1 MNNRFIRFIPPILLT
16 VMGLAIAILIVNW
29 TLELVIPL
37 VPEATSIS
45 IIRPLPGNIRADVL
59 WLLTYIVPIMF
70 VEFLVLVIPGAF
82 ILILVA
88 KVLRFRK
95 YDLSIIELGEEF
107 GATLMIR
114 RAVVPAL
121 FSLAIG
127 QLVFQLI
134 QGILFDAPPVSALPE
149 VALRFY
155 LPLMSMVSTLIVLPI
170 SLIYF
175 MPTWVLNDAGVVSHL
190 KVEQLKQRRC
200 PDTIGLGRWYSN
212 FLGGFSL
219 LAVPITSIV
228 QNFVTPLQILF
239 NNTPNPTF
247 EMLLQ
252 VIIRGSFYSLGL
264 PFLAVAFVIPVVLLN
279 EIIGA
284 GMKRTIRGL
293 ARKMGAKD
301 VLSDILVLEV
311 DPATDSTVTSFKSS
325 ESDS

>member
-1 MNNRFIRFIPPILLT
+1 MKHRFIRFIPPILLAAA
-16 VMGLAIAILIVNW
+16 GLAVAILIVDW

-37 VPEATSIS
+37 VPDATSIS
-45 IIRPLPGNIRADVL
+45 IIEPLPGNIRADVL

-88 KVLRFRK
+88 KLLRFRK
-95 YDLSIIELGEEF
+95 YDLSIIELGDEF
-107 GATLMIR
+107 GATLLIR

-127 QLVFQLI
+127 QLVFQLV
-134 QGILFDAPPVSALPE
+134 QGFLFDAPPVSALPQ

-155 LPLMSMVSTLIVLPI
+155 LPLMSMVSTLIVLPVA
-170 SLIYF
+170 LVYF
-175 MPTWVLNDAGVVSHL
+175 MPTWVLNDAGIVSHL
-190 KVEQLKQRRC
+190 KVDQLKQRRC

-228 QNFVTPLQILF
+228 QNFVTPLQSLF
-239 NNTPNPTF
+239 NSTPTPTF
-247 EMLLQ
+247 QEILQ
-252 VIIRGSFYSLGL
+252 IVIRGSFYSLGL

-284 GMKRTIRGL
+284 GMKRTIRGI
-293 ARKMGAKD
+293 ARRMGAKD
-301 VLSDILVLEV
+301 VLTDTFIAEI
-311 DPATDSTVTSFKSS
+311 DPATDSTVASFKSV
-325 ESDS
+325 DSGS

>member
-1 MNNRFIRFIPPILLT
+1 M
-16 VMGLAIAILIVNW
+16 AIAILIVNW

-88 KVLRFRK
+88 KLLRFRK